1 MAIANLLSLNFLV
14 PYVAGK
20 IDFSRAIRGLR
31 GMPRRLLLTGHKLS
45 AGSLAVNTIS
55 TISSEADAIARL
67 GEGSQL
73 LAMWRAAN
81 ANRDLGLPIDV
92 IAIAPNGAATAAT
105 STLVVGGAP
114 TAAGEVMVYIHGQR
128 VSVGVSTTDTSA
140 TIATKLITAI
150 AALPKLQVS
159 VAAGAASQ
167 LVLTAKTLGPGGNDI
182 NLRSTYYA
190 DDQLAA
196 GVTLTIPAMAGGA
209 GNPDV
214 SPIIVAM
221 NLYRATEIVCPFTD
235 SANLVLLEAE
245 LATRWLANNMQDGM
259 VVNCLRGTEAAVTTL
274 LNARNSPHVHT
285 ICVTNDCT
293 NPWETAAM
301 AGAAIES
308 SAATDPAA
316 GPTAKLLGYQGPVQG
331 AGFVTDSL
339 NNLLLKGGSP
349 LNIAADYTGS
359 LLRMVT
365 NYKTSAGGAP
375 DRSMAEMCWIKT
387 MSYWRWFV
395 TTEFM
400 NKYNNMGFKLA
411 NYVVQPIPGQKIMTV
426 DLGQEI
432 MLGLYKN
439 FMDVAL
445 MQNMP
450 YYQSK
455 LVVEID
461 AANGKLKI
469 LEEPVILTQHYQT
482 EVTSNVVAG
491 QV

>member
-1 MAIANLLSLNFLV
+1 MT
-14 PYVAGK
+14 
-20 IDFSRAIRGLR
+20 
-31 GMPRRLLLTGHKLS
+31 RL
-45 AGSLAVNTIS
+45 
-55 TISSEADAIARL
+55 EA
-67 GEGSQL
+67 
-73 LAMWRAAN
+73 
-81 ANRDLGLPIDV
+81 
-92 IAIAPNGAATAAT
+92 
-105 STLVVGGAP
+105 
-114 TAAGEVMVYIHGQR
+114 
-128 VSVGVSTTDTSA
+128 
-140 TIATKLITAI
+140 
-150 AALPKLQVS
+150 
-159 VAAGAASQ
+159 
-167 LVLTAKTLGPGGNDI
+167 
-182 NLRSTYYA
+182 TYYA
-190 DDQLAA
+190 DDQMAA
-196 GVTLTIPAMAGGA
+196 GVTLTTPAMAGGA

-214 SPIIVAM
+214 TPVVVAM

-235 SANLVLLEAE
+235 STNLALLEAE

-259 VVNCLRGTEAAVTTL
+259 VVNCIRGTEAAITTFL
-274 LNARNSPHVHT
+274 SARNSPHVHT
-285 ICVTNDCT
+285 ICVTNDCA

-331 AGFVTDSL
+331 AGFVLDSM

-411 NYVVQPIPGQKIMTV
+411 QYVAQPIPGQKIMTV

-450 YYQSK
+450 YYQNK

>member
-14 PYVAGK
+14 PFVAGK

-31 GMPRRLLLTGHKLS
+31 GMPRRLLLAGHKLS
-45 AGSLAVNTIS
+45 AGSLALNTIT

-92 IAIAPNGAATAAT
+92 IAIATNGAATAAT

-140 TIATKLITAI
+140 TIATKLVTAI
-150 AALPKLQVS
+150 AAQSKLQVS

-167 LVLTAKTLGPGGNDI
+167 LVLTAKTLGPNGNDI
-182 NLRSTYYA
+182 NVRSIYYA

-196 GVTLTIPAMAGGA
+196 GVTLATPAMAGGA

-214 SPIIVAM
+214 SPVVVAM

-245 LATRWLANNMQDGM
+245 LATRWLNNNMQDGM
-259 VVNCLRGTEAAVTTL
+259 VVNCLRGTEATITTA

-331 AGFVTDSL
+331 AGFVTDSM

-359 LLRMVT
+359 LLRVVT

-400 NKYNNMGFKLA
+400 NKYNNMGYKLA
-411 NYVVQPIPGQKIMTV
+411 QYVVQPIPGQKIMTV

-432 MLGLYKN
+432 MLGLYKT

-445 MQNMP
+445 TQNMP

-482 EVTSNVVAG
+482 EITSNVVAG